1 MAFENYRAPRVP
13 APPNEY
19 NQGYFSQLVRNL
31 TTFFNVVDSNNGL
44 TADRISS
51 NILRLPCTDL
61 EITATI
67 NNNLKIPEYS
77 FIRLI
82 DGTGLAANFTI
93 TGFDSGYTATAQA
106 STFNNDGR
114 MLLLHND
121 TSYNMTLDNLTGSS
135 AYNQIQT
142 HAGGGGSLN
151 NLKFATLI
159 YSVKDLRWLVVAHQ
173 P

>member
-1 MAFENYRAPRVP
+1 MAFENYKSPRVP
-13 APPNEY
+13 APPDQY

-44 TADRISS
+44 TTDRISS

-114 MLLLHND
+114 MLLLHNA
-121 TSYNMTLDNLTGSS
+121 TSYNMTLDRESGSSNAYNRIETHTGGNLT
-135 AYNQIQT
+135 NT
-142 HAGGGGSLN
+142 E
-151 NLKFATLI
+151 FVTLI
-159 YSVKDLRWLVVAHQ
+159 YSVKDLRWLVAAHQ

>member
-31 TTFFNVVDSNNGL
+31 TTFFNVVDTNNGL
-44 TADRISS
+44 TTDRISA
-51 NILRLPCTDL
+51 NILRLPCVNL
-61 EITATI
+61 GITTGT
-67 NNNLKIPEYS
+67 NNNLKIPEYT

-82 DGTGLAANFTI
+82 EDGLTTNFSI
-93 TGFDSGYTATAQA
+93 TGIDSGYTATAQA

-114 MLLLHND
+114 VVMLHNA
-121 TSYNMTLDNLTGSS
+121 TSHNMTLHNEDTASSANNRIETHTGNNLT
-135 AYNQIQT
+135 NVQ
-142 HAGGGGSLN
+142 
-151 NLKFATLI
+151 FATLI